1 MRKKVGILF
10 IIGGILVLLFLNQ
23 MIEPTVLG
31 ETDSSE
37 YYIKVIINGARY
49 IVLAYIFAAIGIKF
63 LFDKD

>member
-1 MRKKVGILF
+1 MRKKIGILF

-23 MIEPTVLG
+23 MIEPAVLG

-37 YYIKVIINGARY
+37 YYIKMIINGARY
-49 IVLAYIFAAIGIKF
+49 IVLACIFAAIGIKF